1 MAASYLLE
9 AYLHMR
15 HIFYHISLKKW
26 FLITVFIYAFVSFSL
41 YILSTRNISDPALL
55 SSEVSAETGI
65 AYPVD
70 KIEIPKLGVVAPLS
84 FVASTDPADYKQP
97 LKEGVALYPSAKPG
111 TRGSA
116 IILGHS
122 APLGWPK
129 INYDWV
135 FSNISTLKLGD
146 EILIYYEGK
155 KYTFKTTG
163 SLLLKKGQDIPSF
176 ALASQNPTILLVSCW
191 PPGINNKRIVVQAEL
206 KEGI

>member
-1 MAASYLLE
+1 
-9 AYLHMR
+9 MR
-15 HIFYHISLKKW
+15 HIFNHIPLKRW
-26 FLITVFIYAFVSFSL
+26 FLITLSIYVFVSFTL
-41 YILSTRNISDPALL
+41 YILSTRSISDPALL
-55 SSEVSAETGI
+55 SSEASAET
-65 AYPVD
+65 ADVYPVD
-70 KIEIPKLGVVAPLS
+70 KIEIPKLGVIAPLS
-84 FVASTDPADYKQP
+84 FVASTDPNDYKQP
-97 LKEGVALYPSAKPG
+97 LKAGVALYPSSKPG
-111 TRGSA
+111 SRGSA

-146 EILIYYEGK
+146 EIVVYYEGK
-155 KYTFKTTG
+155 KHVFRTTG
-163 SLLLKKGQDIPSF
+163 SLLLQKGQDIPSF